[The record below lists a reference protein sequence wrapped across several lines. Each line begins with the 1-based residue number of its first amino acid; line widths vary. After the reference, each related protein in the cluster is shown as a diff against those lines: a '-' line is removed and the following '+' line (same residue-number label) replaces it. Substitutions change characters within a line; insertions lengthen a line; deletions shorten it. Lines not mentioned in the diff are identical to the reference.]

1 MEFVFFLEM
10 MMFHGCFLYLYQTI
24 IAMVTHFF
32 NILMFNQNIF
42 GNFIMPTVTKSPSFF
57 RGLGR
62 AQNHQA
68 VPCFP
73 SQKPPDFLRRLE
85 TPVAPLRGNLD
96 LHSGRLSSDLD
107 QRGQGH
113 QLSWAAAKA
122 AGHGHFLFHLLRH
135 LVPGLPG

>member
-1 MEFVFFLEM
+1 
-10 MMFHGCFLYLYQTI
+10 
-24 IAMVTHFF
+24 
-32 NILMFNQNIF
+32 
-42 GNFIMPTVTKSPSFF
+42 MPTVTKSPSFF

-68 VPCFP
+68 VQKQFHPK
-73 SQKPPDFLRRLE
+73 KPPDFLRRLE
-85 TPVAPLRGNLD
+85 TPVAPLRGDLD
-96 LHSGRLSSDLD
+96 LHRGSLSSDLD

-135 LVPGLPG
+135 LVPGLAEGVRLMVFFFMFLVNGWEGKGVCW